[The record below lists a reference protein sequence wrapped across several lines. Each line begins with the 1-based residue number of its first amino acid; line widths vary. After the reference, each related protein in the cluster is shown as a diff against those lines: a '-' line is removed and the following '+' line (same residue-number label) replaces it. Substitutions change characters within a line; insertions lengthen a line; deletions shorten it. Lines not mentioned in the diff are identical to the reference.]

1 MPRLSF
7 ASLAFVLFLAS
18 NFGVSDS
25 DFNTAFLREVLK
37 VSEKLGG
44 LDSKIQVK

>member
-1 MPRLSF
+1 MPRFSF

-25 DFNTAFLREVLK
+25 DLSSLFFKEVLK
-37 VSEKLGG
+37 ISERLGG
-44 LDSKIQVK
+44 LESKIQVK

>member
-25 DFNTAFLREVLK
+25 DFNALFLEKVVEVS
-37 VSEKLGG
+37 VKLGG

>member
-25 DFNTAFLREVLK
+25 NFNTLFLQEVLK
-37 VSEKLGG
+37 VSVKLGG